1 MPEPG
6 NLDRLPQATVVPP
19 KRGRISV
26 IWIIPVLAALV
37 AIGIAVQRIRSEG
50 PTIEITF
57 SAAEGIE
64 AGKTLVKYKDVTIG
78 RVTKVELTDDF
89 AKVRVTAKI
98 AKHAA
103 GLMVEDA
110 KFWIVQP
117 TVSLSGVSGL
127 STLLS
132 GNYIGFGPGK
142 STQSQDN
149 FTGLDV
155 APVIT
160 EERGGRF
167 ALKANDLGSL
177 EIGSPVYYRRLP
189 VGQVIAYELAPDGN
203 SVEIKIFIKA
213 PYDTYVYP
221 ETRFWNASG
230 VDVSIG
236 ADGVN
241 VRTESVVALLIGGL
255 AFDIPPF
262 EPPSGPAPANTL
274 FTLYNDRAAAMKAP
288 DAIARR
294 YVLHF
299 KESLRGLAVGA
310 PVTFLGLPAG
320 EVTSV
325 GLEVDAAKADVRPR
339 VVITYFPE
347 RLLTYATAKADAR
360 GSAAAS
366 SDEQKRRDLLRH
378 LVEER
383 GALLKRLVEE
393 RGLRGQLRT
402 GSLLTG
408 QLYVAFDFHPNAPK
422 AKIDLSQQEPELP
435 VVPGTLVELED
446 KLSRIVDKIDKM
458 PLEAIGNDIKKDL
471 ESLDQTL
478 KDASKLVT
486 DADVKLVPPLKTDLE
501 DLHRALAAVE
511 RAMNSADT
519 SLLGSNAPA
528 QQELRDALQE
538 FARAA
543 RSLRIL
549 TDQLE
554 RQPSSVIRGKT
565 DSTSGG
571 K

>member
-1 MPEPG
+1 MAEPG
-6 NLDRLPQATVVPP
+6 DLDRLPQATVVPR

-26 IWIIPVLAALV
+26 IWIIPILAAVV

-50 PTIEITF
+50 PTITIVF

-64 AGKTLVKYKDVTIG
+64 AGKTLVKYKDVNIG
-78 RVTKVELTDDF
+78 RVTKVELTNDF
-89 AKVRVTAKI
+89 TKVQVTAKI

-110 KFWIVQP
+110 KFWVVQP
-117 TVSLSGVSGL
+117 TVTLSGVSGL

-142 STQSQDN
+142 STGSQDS

-160 EERGGRF
+160 EERGSQF
-167 ALKANDLGSL
+167 ALNANDLGSL

-203 SVEIKIFIKA
+203 TVQMKIFIKA

-230 VDVSIG
+230 VEVSVG

-241 VRTESVVALLIGGL
+241 VRTESIVALLIGGL
-255 AFDIPPF
+255 AFDVPPF
-262 EPPSGPAPANTL
+262 EPRSGLAAANAV
-274 FTLYNDRAAAMKAP
+274 FTLYNDRTTAMKAP

-294 YVLHF
+294 YVLYF

-325 GLEVDAAKADVRPR
+325 GLEFDAAKANVRPR
-339 VVITYFPE
+339 VVIAFYPE
-347 RLLTYATAKADAR
+347 RLMTYTNVKSEAR
-360 GSAAAS
+360 NFASALQ
-366 SDEQKRRDLLRH
+366 DDQKRRA
-378 LVEER
+378 LVR
-383 GALLKRLVEE
+383 RLVEE
-393 RGLRGQLRT
+393 RGLRGQLRS

-408 QLYVAFDFHPNAPK
+408 QLYVSFDYHPNAPK
-422 AKIDLSQQEPELP
+422 AKIDLSQGEPELP

-446 KLSRIVDKIDKM
+446 KLTRVVDKIDKM

-471 ESLDQTL
+471 ESLDQLL
-478 KDASKLVT
+478 KDTNKLIS
-486 DADVKLVPPLKTDLE
+486 DADVQLVPQLKTDLE
-501 DLHRALAAVE
+501 DMHRTLAAVE

-565 DSTSGG
+565 EPTSGG